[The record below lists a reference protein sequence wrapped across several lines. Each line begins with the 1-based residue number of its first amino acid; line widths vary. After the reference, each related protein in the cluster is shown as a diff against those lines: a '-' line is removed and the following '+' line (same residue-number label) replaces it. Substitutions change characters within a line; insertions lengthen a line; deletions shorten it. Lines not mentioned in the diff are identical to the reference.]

1 MSRQL
6 LNYCFGM
13 QCISTRLVHN
23 DTVFPKRSRQGFVAF
38 FIFLNLIHQR
48 PSLPKPC
55 ERLASDRSSWIHFA
69 CVWHC
74 YPAQR
79 DQSKDSSPQSMFK
92 GSISFKVF
100 GYKLTLVIE
109 ISDRDSDDIFDR
121 HSKVRRFL
129 YIGSMFAKCGI
140 CWHGYGVA
148 RKSFNSTFQLP
159 MLFYHICLR
168 TPTWKIRLTLIR
180 HLLLPIA

>member
-1 MSRQL
+1 MDGREFSSHWRWQL

-13 QCISTRLVHN
+13 KCISTRLVHN
-23 DTVFPKRSRQGFVAF
+23 DTVFPKRSRQRFFAF
-38 FIFLNLIHQR
+38 FLFLKLIFQR
-48 PSLPKPC
+48 PSLPQPC
-55 ERLASDRSSWIHFA
+55 ERLASDRSSLIPFA

-129 YIGSMFAKCGI
+129 YIGS
-140 CWHGYGVA
+140 W
-148 RKSFNSTFQLP
+148 
-159 MLFYHICLR
+159 CLR
-168 TPTWKIRLTLIR
+168 NVVYADMDMELQENHVTPYSNCPSSSFTFVKEYL
-180 HLLLPIA
+180 HGK